1 MLVLMAGSG
10 FFSASETS
18 LFYLSRDELR
28 AMQKGTRGE
37 RRVVE
42 LLRSPETLLTTILFW
57 NLLINLAYFA
67 VSIMTARRL
76 AQHDLDAAAGLLSVV
91 GVSALIVFGEVLP
104 KGGAVLLRRSIA
116 AKVSGPLAIAVL
128 VARPVT
134 PTLSAIATA
143 IRRAVWP
150 RLGQEPYLDVED
162 LERAI
167 EASHAGVELIR
178 HEQQVLHN
186 ILDLSEITV
195 EEVMR
200 PRGNYTTWKPPVHL
214 ADIEGRLLQT
224 DYLYLR
230 DEGPDEIAAAVRLS
244 SMSSIDARH
253 IERAAEPVIHVPWCA
268 TLADALEQ
276 MRDELASV
284 AVVVN
289 EYGETIGV
297 VNYEDILDTV
307 LAPQPSRARR
317 LLRREPVL
325 EVAPGRYHVDGI
337 TSLRYLAQRLGADYE
352 PTVDGLTTVSG
363 LLHDELERLPVVGDR
378 ITWHGWDIEVID
390 ADRKGKV
397 RVMVSRGDA
406 AVDLATGTGDG

>member
-1 MLVLMAGSG
+1 MLVLMAGSA

-42 LLRSPETLLTTILFW
+42 LLRGPEILLTTILFW

-76 AQHDLDAAAGLLSVV
+76 AQHDHDAAAGLLSVA
-91 GVSALIVFGEVLP
+91 GVAALIIFGEVLP
-104 KGGAVLLRRSIA
+104 KGGAVLLRRSVA

-128 VARPVT
+128 IARPVT
-134 PTLSAIATA
+134 PLLSGIATA

-150 RLGQEPYLDVED
+150 RLAQEPYLDVGD

-178 HEQQVLHN
+178 HEQQLLHN

-214 ADIEGRLLQT
+214 SDIEGRLLQT
-224 DYLYLR
+224 DYLYLS

-244 SMSSIDARH
+244 RCHRSTPGTSS
-253 IERAAEPVIHVPWCA
+253 AAEPVIHLLVRHARRRPG
-268 TLADALEQ
+268 ADAGRLK
-276 MRDELASV
+276 SV

-325 EVAPGRYHVDGI
+325 EVQRDAI
-337 TSLRYLAQRLGADYE
+337 TSTASPRGTSRGGSAPDYE

-378 ITWHGWDIEVID
+378 IAWHGWDIEVID

-397 RVMVSRGDA
+397 RVMASRSA
-406 AVDLATGTGDG
+406 AADDLISGTGDD